1 MSKNIKE
8 NKKKLYIKYI
18 ICIII
23 VLFTLNRCT
32 VACNRDI
39 ELTDTNQT
47 LKSAQVTLNKQALM
61 IDSLNRDIQ
70 EYQNRLSLYEDFRI
84 DKQRS
89 DSINSAIQKEQ
100 VKVINSLN
108 NRLKKKI
115 K

>member
-1 MSKNIKE
+1 MNNNIKE

-18 ICIII
+18 ISIII

-39 ELTDTNQT
+39 ELDNTNQT
-47 LKSAQVTLNKQALM
+47 LKSVQVTLNKQALI

-70 EYQNRLSLYEDFRI
+70 EYQNRLSLYEDFRL
-84 DKQRS
+84 DRQKS

-100 VKVINSLN
+100 VKAI
-108 NRLKKKI
+108 RDLKKKI

>member
-18 ICIII
+18 ICIVI

-39 ELTDTNQT
+39 ELDNTNQT
-47 LKSAQVTLNKQALM
+47 LKSVQVTLNKQALI

-84 DKQRS
+84 DKQKS
-89 DSINSAIQKEQ
+89 DSINSEIQREQ
-100 VKVINSLN
+100 VKAI
-108 NRLKKKI
+108 RDLKKKI